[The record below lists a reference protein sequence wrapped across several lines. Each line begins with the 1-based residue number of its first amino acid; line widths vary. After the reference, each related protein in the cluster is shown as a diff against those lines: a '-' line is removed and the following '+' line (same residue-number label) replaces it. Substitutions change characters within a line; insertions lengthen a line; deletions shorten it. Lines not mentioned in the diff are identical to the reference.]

1 MQEQG
6 LNLLAQRVIEAR
18 LAARLVE
25 AFAQE
30 LGRERALAVLRRSS
44 QEQARQAGR
53 ELARRWK
60 GGGLLQF
67 SRVLDIWQEGGALEL
82 EILQRDGH
90 HLRFNVTRCRY
101 AEEYR
106 RLGLDPELGY
116 CLSCCR
122 DAPLAQG
129 FDPHIELLRSKTI
142 MQGDGLCD
150 FHFRLAP
157 AGQ

>member
-1 MQEQG
+1 MEQS
-6 LNLLAQRVIEAR
+6 LNLLTQRVIEAQ

-25 AFAQE
+25 AFARE
-30 LGRERALAVLRRSS
+30 LGRDRALEILRRSNE
-44 QEQARQAGR
+44 EQARQAGQ
-53 ELARRWK
+53 ELARRWEGK
-60 GGGLLQF
+60 GLVGF
-67 SRVLDIWQEGGALEL
+67 ARVLELWQEGGALEL
-82 EILQRDGH
+82 EVLQQDES

-129 FDPHIELLRSKTI
+129 FDPRIELIRTKTI
-142 MQGDGLCD
+142 MQGDELCD
-150 FHFRLAP
+150 FHFQLRSE
-157 AGQ
+157 